1 MCVHKNCKND
11 GGWGGV
17 GGVGGVGGFGW
28 GLFALGF
35 AGGVAVVDA
44 VVDAGG
50 VAVAD
55 AGEVVGLAFG
65 GLGGAM
71 SSGA

>member
-35 AGGVAVVDA
+35 AGGVAV
-44 VVDAGG
+44 
-50 VAVAD
+50 AD